1 MSAEHAETTH
11 QEHSHHVVAVSEL
24 LWTYLAL
31 LVGMAATIAFAKWDL
46 GAMNNVV
53 AMIIAVVKATLVV
66 LFFMQVRKGSRLTM
80 LWAAI
85 GFVWF
90 LLMFGIMSDYFSR
103 QWIPVP
109 GWESPTTNQK

>member
-11 QEHSHHVVAVSEL
+11 QEHSHHVVSVSEL
-24 LWTYLAL
+24 FITYGAL
-31 LVGMAATIAFAKWDL
+31 MGLMLLTIAFAFKDF
-46 GAMNNVV
+46 GAMNNVI
-53 AMIIAVVKATLVV
+53 AMVIALIKATLVV
-66 LFFMQVRKGSRLTM
+66 LFFMQVRKGSKLTM

-85 GFVWF
+85 GFIWF

-103 QWIPVP
+103 AWIPVP